1 MTGNNIKECL
11 HKKLKKVNIVYGINT
26 EVGKT
31 YTTQAFLKEV
41 NGKIKENFAI
51 KPVISGLVNSEY
63 HLSDNYKLLQA
74 LGIQNPTLQE
84 VLVLSCY
91 LLKEPLSPDI
101 ASWYEGINIEF
112 HKIIDFC
119 KEWIEKTP
127 QFGKIF
133 IETAGGVCSP
143 CSNHHTMVDISK
155 ALWEYNPY
163 NILVTTPYLGAI
175 SHTISALNMLKFDL
189 LIINK
194 TEDDFVKSI
203 KNHSPY
209 SIDIIEL

>member
-1 MTGNNIKECL
+1 M
-11 HKKLKKVNIVYGINT
+11 YGINT

-31 YTTQAFLKEV
+31 YTTQALLKET
-41 NGKIKENFAI
+41 NAKIKNNFVI
-51 KPVISGLVNSEY
+51 KPVISGFVSSEY

-74 LGIQNPTLQE
+74 SGIQKPTLQE
-84 VLVLSCY
+84 VMTLSCY
-91 LLKEPLSPDI
+91 FLKEPRSPDI
-101 ASWYEGINIEF
+101 ASWHEGINIEF

-127 QFGKIF
+127 EFSKIF
-133 IETAGGVCSP
+133 IETAGGICSP

-155 ALWEYNPY
+155 ALWGYGLC
-163 NILVTTPYLGAI
+163 NILVAMPYLGAI

-189 LIINK
+189 LVVNK
-194 TEDDFVKSI
+194 TETDFVKSI

-209 SIDIIEL
+209 SIDILEL